1 MDQDKVFGATTPD
14 TLRQAAFR
22 VIDRTQDIP
31 EVQLQAT
38 GLALFCMCEAAGQDI
53 RALLVACERMRNEL
67 DGPYTS
73 TFRAIEEYSRD
84 MIGSRR

>member
-1 MDQDKVFGATTPD
+1 MNRDRVFGATTPD
-14 TLRQAAFR
+14 TLRQSAFR
-22 VIDRTQDIP
+22 VIDRTQDHP

-38 GLALFCMCEAAGQDI
+38 GIALFCMCKATGQDI
-53 RALLVACERMRNEL
+53 RELRVACERMSTAL